1 MNPNYEHR
9 RPCDGCDLSRGDALE
24 VLPRLAA
31 QGLTADMIFA
41 DPPYGTT
48 HCRWD
53 AVIDIPK
60 MWKELKGVSL
70 PRTPVLLFCQQ
81 PFTSVLG
88 SSNLKRLR
96 YSWVWEKTQP
106 TGFLNARRMP
116 MKAHEDILV
125 FYDRLPKYN
134 PMKTGGHKRKVVM
147 AVHQLKCEQGEIY
160 RRHDN
165 YRDYVSTER
174 YPRSVLTY
182 KTDKQL
188 SCLHAAQK
196 PVALLEY
203 LIRTYTD
210 EGDTVLDFAMG
221 SGSTGVACRNTGRR
235 FVGIEIDEAIFQT
248 AYNRIANG

>member
-9 RPCDGCDLSRGDALE
+9 RPCDGCDLYRGDALE

-147 AVHQLKCEQGEIY
+147 AVHQFKCEQGEIY

>member
-1 MNPNYEHR
+1 MTENYEHILIHE
-9 RPCDGCDLSRGDALE
+9 GCELYRGDALQ
-24 VLPRLAA
+24 VLPALQGRNFRARLV
-31 QGLTADMIFA
+31 LT
-41 DPPYGTT
+41 DPPYGST

-53 AVIDIPK
+53 TPLDLTA
-60 MWKELKGVSL
+60 MWRALHGVTDNC
-70 PRTPVLLFCQQ
+70 TPILLFGQQ

-88 SSNLKRLR
+88 ASNLAQLR
-96 YSWVWEKTQP
+96 YAWVWEKAQP

-125 FYDRLPKYN
+125 FYDRLPKYR
-134 PMKTGGHKRKVVM
+134 PQKTQGHVRKVIR
-147 AVHQLKCEQGEIY
+147 AEHQRKCRAGEIY
-160 RRHDN
+160 QPHEQ
-165 YRDYVSTER
+165 YRDYDSTER
-174 YPRSVLTY
+174 FPRSVLRY

-221 SGSTGVACRNTGRR
+221 SGSTGVACRSSNRR
-235 FVGIEIDEAIFQT
+235 FVGIEVDQDIFRLAQQ
-248 AYNRIANG
+248 RLSDV

>member
-1 MNPNYEHR
+1 MNPHYEHR
-9 RPCDGCDLSRGDALE
+9 RPCDGCDLYRGDALE

>member
-9 RPCDGCDLSRGDALE
+9 RPCDGCDLYRGDALE

>member
-9 RPCDGCDLSRGDALE
+9 RPCDGCDLYRGDALE

-116 MKAHEDILV
+116 MKAHDDILV

>member
-1 MNPNYEHR
+1 MNPNYEHCH
-9 RPCDGCDLSRGDALE
+9 PYDGCDLYRGDALE
-24 VLPRLAA
+24 LLPLLAQ
-31 QGLTADMIFA
+31 QGVTMDMVFT

-53 AVIDIPK
+53 SPIDLVK
-60 MWKELKGVSL
+60 MWTVLNSVVR
-70 PRTPVLLFCQQ
+70 PQTPILLFSQQ

-88 SSNLKRLR
+88 NSNLSNLR

-125 FYDRLPKYN
+125 FYSRLPKYH
-134 PMKTGGHKRKVVM
+134 PIKSEGHARKVVL
-147 AVHQLKCEQGEIY
+147 AAHQRKCHAGEIY
-160 RRHDN
+160 RKHDN
-165 YRDYVSTER
+165 YRDYISTER
-174 YPRSVLTY
+174 YPRSVLRF

-203 LIRTYTD
+203 LIRTYTN

-221 SGSTGVACRNTGRR
+221 SGSTAVACRNTKRR
-235 FVGIEIDEAIFQT
+235 FVGIEIDDTIFQT
-248 AYNRIANG
+248 ACNRIIYG